1 MKISCNWLKDY
12 CKHDLSAE
20 KLAEGLTNAGL
31 VVDTINP
38 VEDDFCLE
46 VEVTSNRP
54 DCLGFVGVAREV
66 ATIVRGKLDIPDVD
80 YDTTDENIND
90 ITSVTIE
97 DNELCRRYTA
107 RVIKDVKIGP
117 SPEWLQRKISSIG
130 LRPVNNIVDI
140 TNYVLMESGQ
150 PLHAFDFD
158 KLSENR
164 IVVRRAKK
172 NETMEAI
179 DGSKCVLSDE
189 MLVIA
194 DSQKPV
200 AIAGIMGGK
209 ETEVSGATTNILL
222 ESAFFDPRSVRR
234 ASRKL
239 SLMSDSSYRFE
250 RRVDPECVDWAS
262 RRATKMILEI
272 AGGQA
277 VEGVID
283 QNHLEDNKV
292 SVSLKMSR
300 LNGLLGLQIEKDTA
314 KDILE
319 NLQFKINS
327 ETEDGFSVDVPSFRG
342 DVYREVDLIEE
353 VARIH
358 GYDKIPVKNS
368 IGVKLSQDNRFDKI
382 TEKTKNVI
390 SGLGFNEVVTDSIVG
405 DSQDIH
411 GTIWSETGS
420 LKILNP
426 IRQDENLLRKALVH
440 NLLRVKK
447 HNQNYGV
454 EKTDIYEL
462 SKVYLPKE
470 DDQLPEE
477 KECLCILGEEGYLAL
492 KGVIET
498 ILSHLNIADSLE
510 CAHFDFGLFSSEK
523 SAELRLGDSV
533 LGFIGELSRE
543 VISDYDF
550 RSKPCVAELD
560 YNVLIDKT
568 NLESSYRKIPSFPI
582 VTRDLA
588 VVSDEDVTWADI
600 KKCVESLK
608 MNYVDDIEFLDVY
621 RGKQIEKGRKSI
633 AFRIIFRANDKTLKN
648 EEVDVLQEKILANL
662 NNSLGVNLRA

>member
-20 KLAEGLTNAGL
+20 KLAESLTNAGL

-54 DCLGFVGVAREV
+54 DCLGFIGVAREV
-66 ATIVRGKLDIPDVD
+66 ATIVRGKLDIPDVN
-80 YDTTDENIND
+80 YGATDEKIND
-90 ITSVTIE
+90 VTSVSIE
-97 DNELCRRYTA
+97 DKELCQRYTA

-117 SPEWLQRKISSIG
+117 SPEWLQKKISSIG

-140 TNYVLMESGQ
+140 TNYILMESGQ

-172 NETMEAI
+172 GETMEAI
-179 DGSKCVLSDE
+179 DGSKCVLTED

-194 DSQKPV
+194 DAQRPV
-200 AIAGIMGGK
+200 AIAGVMGGK
-209 ETEVSGATTNILL
+209 DTEVSDSTRNILL

-234 ASRKL
+234 VSRKL

-262 RRATKMILEI
+262 RRAAKMILEI

-283 QNHLEDNKV
+283 QNYLEGNKV

-300 LNGLLGLQIEKDTA
+300 LNSLLGLKIEKDVA

-319 NLQFKINS
+319 HLQFKVNS
-327 ETEDGFSVDVPSFRG
+327 ETKDRFRVDVPSFRG
-342 DVYREVDLIEE
+342 DVYREIDLIEE

-368 IGVKLSQDNRFDKI
+368 IGVKLSQDNEFDKI

-405 DSQDIH
+405 DSQNRH

-477 KECLCILGEEGYLAL
+477 KECLCILGEGGYLAL

-498 ILSHLNIADSLE
+498 MLSHLNISDSLE
-510 CAHFDFGLFSSEK
+510 STHFDFGLFSSEK

-560 YNVLIDKT
+560 FNVLIDKT
-568 NLESSYRKIPSFPI
+568 RLEGSYRKIPSFPI
-582 VTRDLA
+582 MSRDFA
-588 VVSDEDVTWADI
+588 VVSDEKVTWAEI
-600 KKCVESLK
+600 KGCIDSLK
-608 MNYVDDIEFLDVY
+608 IDYVDEVEFFDVY
-621 RGKQIEKGRKSI
+621 RGKQIESGKKSI
-633 AFRIIFRANDKTLKN
+633 AFRVIFRADDRTLKS
-648 EEVDVLQEKILANL
+648 EEVDVLQEKILASL
-662 NNSLGVNLRA
+662 SSSLGVSLRA

>member
-20 KLAEGLTNAGL
+20 KLAESLTNAGL

-54 DCLGFVGVAREV
+54 DCLGFIGVAREV
-66 ATIVRGKLDIPDVD
+66 ATIVRGKLDIPDVN
-80 YDTTDENIND
+80 YGATDEKIND
-90 ITSVTIE
+90 VTSVSIE
-97 DNELCRRYTA
+97 DKELCQRYTA

-117 SPEWLQRKISSIG
+117 SPEWLQKKIRSIG

-140 TNYVLMESGQ
+140 TNYILMESGQ

-172 NETMEAI
+172 GETMEAI
-179 DGSKCVLSDE
+179 DGSKCVLTED

-194 DSQKPV
+194 DAQRPV
-200 AIAGIMGGK
+200 AIAGVMGGK
-209 ETEVSGATTNILL
+209 DTEVSDSTRNILL
-222 ESAFFDPRSVRR
+222 ESAFFDPRNVRR
-234 ASRKL
+234 VSRKL

-262 RRATKMILEI
+262 RRAAKMILEI

-283 QNHLEDNKV
+283 QNYLEGNKV

-300 LNGLLGLQIEKDTA
+300 LNSLLGLKIEKDVA

-319 NLQFKINS
+319 HLQFKVNA
-327 ETEDGFSVDVPSFRG
+327 ETKDRFRVDVPSFRG
-342 DVYREVDLIEE
+342 DVYREIDLIEE

-368 IGVKLSQDNRFDKI
+368 IGVKLSQDNEFDKI

-405 DSQDIH
+405 DSQNRH

-477 KECLCILGEEGYLAL
+477 KECLCILGEGGYLAL

-498 ILSHLNIADSLE
+498 MLSHLNISDSLE
-510 CAHFDFGLFSSEK
+510 STHFDFGLFSSEK

-560 YNVLIDKT
+560 FNVLIDKT
-568 NLESSYRKIPSFPI
+568 RLEGSYRKIPSFPI
-582 VTRDLA
+582 MSRDFA
-588 VVSDEDVTWADI
+588 VVSDEKVTWAEI
-600 KKCVESLK
+600 KGCIDSLK
-608 MNYVDDIEFLDVY
+608 IDYVDEVEFFDVY
-621 RGKQIEKGRKSI
+621 RGKQIESGRKSI
-633 AFRIIFRANDKTLKN
+633 AFRVIFRADDKTLKS
-648 EEVDVLQEKILANL
+648 EEVDVLQEKILASL
-662 NNSLGVNLRA
+662 SSSLGVSLRA

>member
-1 MKISCNWLKDY
+1 MKISYNWLKDY
-12 CKHDLSAE
+12 CKHGLSAE
-20 KLAEGLTNAGL
+20 ELAESLTNAGL
-31 VVDTINP
+31 VVDTVSP
-38 VEDDFCLE
+38 LGDDFCLE

-54 DCLGFVGVAREV
+54 DCLGFIGVAREV
-66 ATIVRGKLDIPDVD
+66 ATIVRGKLDIPDVG

-97 DNELCRRYTA
+97 DSELCQRYTA
-107 RVIKDVKIGP
+107 RIIKDVKIGP
-117 SPEWLQRKISSIG
+117 SPEWLQKKICSIG

-158 KLSENR
+158 KLRENR
-164 IVVRRAKK
+164 IVVRKAKK
-172 NETMEAI
+172 DETMEAI
-179 DGSKCVLSDE
+179 DGSKCVLTDD

-194 DSQKPV
+194 DAQRPV
-200 AIAGIMGGK
+200 AIAGVMGGK
-209 ETEVSGATTNILL
+209 ETEVSDATRNILL

-234 ASRKL
+234 VSRKL

-262 RRATKMILEI
+262 RRATRLILEM

-283 QNHLEDNKV
+283 QNYQEGNKV

-300 LNGLLGLQIEKDTA
+300 LNSLLGLQIEKDTA
-314 KDILE
+314 KDILGH
-319 NLQFKINS
+319 LQFKINS

-382 TEKTKNVI
+382 TETAKNVI

-498 ILSHLNIADSLE
+498 MLSHLNIADSLE
-510 CAHFDFGLFSSEK
+510 CVHFDFGLFSSEK

-550 RSKPCVAELD
+550 RSKPCIAELD
-560 YNVLIDKT
+560 FNVLIDKT
-568 NLESSYRKIPSFPI
+568 SLEGSYRKVPSFPI
-582 VTRDLA
+582 VSRDFA
-588 VVSDEDVTWADI
+588 VVSDEKVAWAEI
-600 KKCVESLK
+600 KGCIDSLSID
-608 MNYVDDIEFLDVY
+608 YVDDIEFFDVY

-633 AFRIIFRANDKTLKN
+633 AFRVIFRADNKTLKS
-648 EEVDVLQEKILANL
+648 EEVDVLQEKILDNL
-662 NNSLGVNLRA
+662 NNSLGVSLRA

>member
-20 KLAEGLTNAGL
+20 KLAESLTNAGL

-54 DCLGFVGVAREV
+54 DCLGFIGVAREV
-66 ATIVRGKLDIPDVD
+66 ATIVRGKLDIPDVN
-80 YDTTDENIND
+80 YGATDEKIND
-90 ITSVTIE
+90 VTSVSIE
-97 DNELCRRYTA
+97 DKELCQRYTA

-117 SPEWLQRKISSIG
+117 SPEWLQKKISSIG

-140 TNYVLMESGQ
+140 TNYILMESGQ

-172 NETMEAI
+172 GETMEAI
-179 DGSKCVLSDE
+179 DGSKCVLTED

-194 DSQKPV
+194 DAQRPV
-200 AIAGIMGGK
+200 AIAGVMGGK
-209 ETEVSGATTNILL
+209 DTEVSDSTRNILL

-234 ASRKL
+234 VSRKL

-262 RRATKMILEI
+262 RRAAKMILEI

-283 QNHLEDNKV
+283 QNYLEGNKV

-300 LNGLLGLQIEKDTA
+300 LNSLLGLKIEKDVA

-319 NLQFKINS
+319 HLQFKVNS
-327 ETEDGFSVDVPSFRG
+327 ETKDRFRVDVPSFRG
-342 DVYREVDLIEE
+342 DVYREIDLIEE

-368 IGVKLSQDNRFDKI
+368 IGVKLSQDNEFDKI

-405 DSQDIH
+405 DSQNRH

-477 KECLCILGEEGYLAL
+477 KECLCILGEGGYLAL

-498 ILSHLNIADSLE
+498 MLSHLNISDSLE
-510 CAHFDFGLFSSEK
+510 STHFDFGLFSSEK

-560 YNVLIDKT
+560 FNVLIDKT
-568 NLESSYRKIPSFPI
+568 RLEGSYRKIPSFPI
-582 VTRDLA
+582 MSRDFA
-588 VVSDEDVTWADI
+588 VVSDEKVTWAEI
-600 KKCVESLK
+600 KGCIDSLK
-608 MNYVDDIEFLDVY
+608 IDYVDEVEFFDVY
-621 RGKQIEKGRKSI
+621 RGKQIESGRKSI
-633 AFRIIFRANDKTLKN
+633 AFRVIFRADDKTLKS
-648 EEVDVLQEKILANL
+648 EEVDVLQEKILASL
-662 NNSLGVNLRA
+662 SSSLGVSLRA

>member
-164 IVVRRAKK
+164 IVVRKAKK

-209 ETEVSGATTNILL
+209 ESEVSGATTNILL

-314 KDILE
+314 KVILE

-405 DSQDIH
+405 DSQDKH

-462 SKVYLPKE
+462 SKVYLPKK

-492 KGVIET
+492 KGGIET

-510 CAHFDFGLFSSEK
+510 CVHFDFGLFSSEK

-550 RSKPCVAELD
+550 RSKPCIAELD
-560 YNVLIDKT
+560 FNVLIDKT
-568 NLESSYRKIPSFPI
+568 SLEGSYRKVPSFPI
-582 VTRDLA
+582 VSRDFA
-588 VVSDEDVTWADI
+588 VVSDEKVAWAEI
-600 KKCVESLK
+600 KGCIDSL
-608 MNYVDDIEFLDVY
+608 NIDYVDDIEFFDVY

-633 AFRIIFRANDKTLKN
+633 AFRVIFRADNKTLKS
-648 EEVDVLQEKILANL
+648 EEVDILQEKILTSL
-662 NNSLGVNLRA
+662 SNSLGVSLRA

>member
-209 ETEVSGATTNILL
+209 ESEVSGATTNILL

-314 KDILE
+314 KVILE

-462 SKVYLPKE
+462 SKVYLPKK

-510 CAHFDFGLFSSEK
+510 CVHFDFGLFSSEK

-550 RSKPCVAELD
+550 RSKPCIAELD
-560 YNVLIDKT
+560 FNVLIDKT
-568 NLESSYRKIPSFPI
+568 SLEGSYRKVPSFPI
-582 VTRDLA
+582 VSRDFA
-588 VVSDEDVTWADI
+588 VVSDEKVAWAEI
-600 KKCVESLK
+600 KGCIDSL
-608 MNYVDDIEFLDVY
+608 NIDYVDDIEFFDVY

-633 AFRIIFRANDKTLKN
+633 AFRIIFRADDKTLKS
-648 EEVDVLQEKILANL
+648 EEVDILQEKILASL
-662 NNSLGVNLRA
+662 NSSLGVNLRA

>member
-1 MKISCNWLKDY
+1 MKISYNWLKDY

-20 KLAEGLTNAGL
+20 KLAESLTNAGL
-31 VVDTINP
+31 VVDTVSP

-54 DCLGFVGVAREV
+54 DCLGFIGVAREV
-66 ATIVRGKLDIPDVD
+66 ATIVRGKLDIPDVG

-97 DNELCRRYTA
+97 DSDLCQRYTA
-107 RVIKDVKIGP
+107 RIIKDVKIGP
-117 SPEWLQRKISSIG
+117 SPEWLQKKICSIG

-158 KLSENR
+158 KLRENR
-164 IVVRRAKK
+164 IVVRKAKK
-172 NETMEAI
+172 DETMEAI
-179 DGSKCVLSDE
+179 DGSKCVLTDD

-194 DSQKPV
+194 DAQRPV
-200 AIAGIMGGK
+200 AIAGVMGGK
-209 ETEVSGATTNILL
+209 ETEVSGATRNILL

-234 ASRKL
+234 VSRKL

-262 RRATKMILEI
+262 RRATRLILEM

-283 QNHLEDNKV
+283 QNYQEGNKV

-300 LNGLLGLQIEKDTA
+300 LNSLLGLQIEKDTA
-314 KDILE
+314 KDILGH
-319 NLQFKINS
+319 LQFKINS

-462 SKVYLPKE
+462 SKVYLPKK

-510 CAHFDFGLFSSEK
+510 CVHFDFGLFSSEK

-550 RSKPCVAELD
+550 RSKPCIAELD
-560 YNVLIDKT
+560 FNVLIDKT
-568 NLESSYRKIPSFPI
+568 SLEGSYRKVPSFPI
-582 VTRDLA
+582 VSRDFA
-588 VVSDEDVTWADI
+588 VVSDEKVAWAEI
-600 KKCVESLK
+600 KGCIDSL
-608 MNYVDDIEFLDVY
+608 NIDYVDDIEFFDVY

-633 AFRIIFRANDKTLKN
+633 AFRVIFRADNKTLKS
-648 EEVDVLQEKILANL
+648 EEVDVLQEKILTNL
-662 NNSLGVNLRA
+662 NNSLGVSLRA

>member
-20 KLAEGLTNAGL
+20 KLAESLTNAGL

-54 DCLGFVGVAREV
+54 DCLGFIGVAREV
-66 ATIVRGKLDIPDVD
+66 ATIVRGKLDIPDVN
-80 YDTTDENIND
+80 YGATDEKIND
-90 ITSVTIE
+90 VTSVSIE
-97 DNELCRRYTA
+97 DKELCQRYTA

-117 SPEWLQRKISSIG
+117 SPEWLQKKIRSIG

-140 TNYVLMESGQ
+140 TNYILMESGQ

-172 NETMEAI
+172 GETMEAI
-179 DGSKCVLSDE
+179 DGSKCVLTED

-194 DSQKPV
+194 DAQRPV
-200 AIAGIMGGK
+200 AIAGVMGGK
-209 ETEVSGATTNILL
+209 DTEVSDSTRNILL

-234 ASRKL
+234 VSRKL

-262 RRATKMILEI
+262 RRAAKMILEI

-283 QNHLEDNKV
+283 QNYLEGNKV

-300 LNGLLGLQIEKDTA
+300 LNSLLGLKIEKDVA

-319 NLQFKINS
+319 HLQFKVNS
-327 ETEDGFSVDVPSFRG
+327 ETKDRFRVDVPSFRG
-342 DVYREVDLIEE
+342 DVYREIDLIEE

-368 IGVKLSQDNRFDKI
+368 IGVKLSQDNEFDKI

-405 DSQDIH
+405 DSQNRH

-477 KECLCILGEEGYLAL
+477 KECLCILGEGGYLAL

-498 ILSHLNIADSLE
+498 MLSHLNISDSLE
-510 CAHFDFGLFSSEK
+510 STHFDFGLFSSEK

-560 YNVLIDKT
+560 FNVLIDKT
-568 NLESSYRKIPSFPI
+568 RLEGSYRKIPSFPI
-582 VTRDLA
+582 MSRDFA
-588 VVSDEDVTWADI
+588 VVSDEKVTWAEI
-600 KKCVESLK
+600 KGCIDSLK
-608 MNYVDDIEFLDVY
+608 IDYVDEVEFFDVY
-621 RGKQIEKGRKSI
+621 RGKQIESGRKSI
-633 AFRIIFRANDKTLKN
+633 AFRVIFRADDRTLKS
-648 EEVDVLQEKILANL
+648 EEVDVLQEKILASL
-662 NNSLGVNLRA
+662 SSSLGVSLRA

>member
-1 MKISCNWLKDY
+1 
-12 CKHDLSAE
+12 
-20 KLAEGLTNAGL
+20 
-31 VVDTINP
+31 
-38 VEDDFCLE
+38 
-46 VEVTSNRP
+46 
-54 DCLGFVGVAREV
+54 
-66 ATIVRGKLDIPDVD
+66 
-80 YDTTDENIND
+80 
-90 ITSVTIE
+90 
-97 DNELCRRYTA
+97 
-107 RVIKDVKIGP
+107 
-117 SPEWLQRKISSIG
+117 
-130 LRPVNNIVDI
+130 LR
-140 TNYVLMESGQ
+140 
-150 PLHAFDFD
+150 
-158 KLSENR
+158 ENR
-164 IVVRRAKK
+164 IVVRKAKK
-172 NETMEAI
+172 DETMEAI
-179 DGSKCVLSDE
+179 DGSKCVLTDD

-194 DSQKPV
+194 DAQRPV
-200 AIAGIMGGK
+200 AIAGVMGGK
-209 ETEVSGATTNILL
+209 ETEVSGATRNILL

-234 ASRKL
+234 VSRKL

-262 RRATKMILEI
+262 RRATRLILEM

-283 QNHLEDNKV
+283 QNYQEGNKV

-300 LNGLLGLQIEKDTA
+300 LNSLLGLQIEKDTA
-314 KDILE
+314 KDILGH
-319 NLQFKINS
+319 LQFKINS

-477 KECLCILGEEGYLAL
+477 KECLCILGEDGYLAL

-498 ILSHLNIADSLE
+498 ILSQLNIADSLE

-550 RSKPCVAELD
+550 RSKPCIAELD
-560 YNVLIDKT
+560 FNVLIDKT
-568 NLESSYRKIPSFPI
+568 SLEGSYRKVPSFPI
-582 VTRDLA
+582 VSRDFA
-588 VVSDEDVTWADI
+588 VVSDEKVAWAEI
-600 KKCVESLK
+600 KGCIDSL
-608 MNYVDDIEFLDVY
+608 NIDYVDDIEFFDVY

-633 AFRIIFRANDKTLKN
+633 AFRVIFRANNKTLKS
-648 EEVDVLQEKILANL
+648 EEVDVLQEKILTNL
-662 NNSLGVNLRA
+662 NNSLGVSLRA

>member
-1 MKISCNWLKDY
+1 MKISYNWLKDY

-20 KLAEGLTNAGL
+20 KLAESLTNAGL
-31 VVDTINP
+31 VVDTVNP
-38 VEDDFCLE
+38 LEDDFCLE

-54 DCLGFVGVAREV
+54 DCLGFIGVAREV
-66 ATIVRGKLDIPDVD
+66 ATIVRGKLDIPDVG

-97 DNELCRRYTA
+97 DGDLFQRYTA
-107 RVIKDVKIGP
+107 RIIKDVKIGP
-117 SPEWLQRKISSIG
+117 SPEWLQKKICSIG

-158 KLSENR
+158 KLRENR
-164 IVVRRAKK
+164 IVVRKAKK
-172 NETMEAI
+172 DETMEAI
-179 DGSKCVLSDE
+179 DGSKCVLTDD

-194 DSQKPV
+194 DAQRPV
-200 AIAGIMGGK
+200 AIAGVMGGK
-209 ETEVSGATTNILL
+209 ETEVSDATRNVLL

-234 ASRKL
+234 VSRKL

-262 RRATKMILEI
+262 RRATRLILEM

-283 QNHLEDNKV
+283 QNYQEGNKV

-300 LNGLLGLQIEKDTA
+300 LNSLLGLQIEKDTA
-314 KDILE
+314 KDILGH
-319 NLQFKINS
+319 LQFEINS

-477 KECLCILGEEGYLAL
+477 KECLCILGEDGYLAL

-498 ILSHLNIADSLE
+498 ILSQLNIADSLE

-560 YNVLIDKT
+560 FNVLIDKT
-568 NLESSYRKIPSFPI
+568 SLEGSYKKVPSFPI
-582 VTRDLA
+582 VSRDFA
-588 VVSDEDVTWADI
+588 VVSDEKVAWAEI
-600 KKCVESLK
+600 KGCIDSL
-608 MNYVDDIEFLDVY
+608 NIDYVDDIEFFDVY

-633 AFRIIFRANDKTLKN
+633 AFRVIFRANNKTLKS
-648 EEVDVLQEKILANL
+648 EEVDVLQEKILTNL
-662 NNSLGVNLRA
+662 NNSLGVSLRA